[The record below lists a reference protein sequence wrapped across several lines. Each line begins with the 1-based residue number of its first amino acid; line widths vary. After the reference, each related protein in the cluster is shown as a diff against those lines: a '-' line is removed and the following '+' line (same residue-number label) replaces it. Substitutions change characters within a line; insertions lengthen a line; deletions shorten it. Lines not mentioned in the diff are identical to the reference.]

1 MAVNKVAHDD
11 LIERLVYYKA
21 YSNVLYRLDVW
32 PFLML
37 YCTFFIFLQVYI
49 EPYHIMYSNA
59 TRSIDRPSNVIV
71 YIGLIGWPIT
81 LVVQLALFLLSQWS
95 IGMRCLLGYQVTNNI
110 DHADFVH
117 VSAAKHAGNDRLVSI
132 DRIPN
137 LTKPIVLDIMDQ
149 HFSITKNRI
158 DFQKIAYN
166 FDSDKNMFVRLE
178 YPTHASMQSF
188 LSWQGHVSINHVHA
202 SLLRW
207 GINEFDIP
215 MPNFLDLYLVSMVV
229 LMLWIYPSYAHDWV
243 NEYVHEHKQYHD
255 CIG

>member
-1 MAVNKVAHDD
+1 MALNKVAHDD

-32 PFLML
+32 PFLFL
-37 YCTFFIFLQVYI
+37 YGIFFVLLQMYI

-59 TRSIDRPSNVIV
+59 ISSTYRPSSTII

-81 LVVQLALFLLSQWS
+81 LVAQLTLFLLSQWS
-95 IGMRCLLGYQVTNNI
+95 IGMRCFLGYQVTHNI
-110 DHADFVH
+110 DQADFVH
-117 VSAAKHAGNDRLVSI
+117 VSAAKHAGNDRLVAI
-132 DRIPN
+132 ERIPHM
-137 LTKPIVLDIMDQ
+137 TDKPIVLDIMDQ

-158 DFQKIAYN
+158 DFQKVAYN

-202 SLLRW
+202 
-207 GINEFDIP
+207 
-215 MPNFLDLYLVSMVV
+215 
-229 LMLWIYPSYAHDWV
+229 
-243 NEYVHEHKQYHD
+243 
-255 CIG
+255 CICPQ